1 MSYTPPF
8 FLFNGHLE
16 TIYPAVF
23 RKVTFRQHIPE
34 RIITPDDDFLD
45 LYWYTQGA
53 EKAVIL
59 LHGLEGNAFRPYITG
74 MGKAFFEQGYD
85 VIAWDFRGCGPEMNR
100 QLRFYHSGAT
110 DDLHTVVE
118 HVSKK
123 GYREINL
130 VGFSLGGNMM
140 LKYAGEQRT
149 LPASVKKAIAFSV
162 PLDLHKSCE
171 KISHPSNRIYAN
183 RFLKSLK
190 EKVAR
195 KASHHKEINIT
206 GIEAISTLLDFDDRY
221 TAPLHGFNNALHY
234 YQQCSAISFVKHIQ
248 IPTLI
253 VNAKNDPFLSREC
266 YPHELLKDHP
276 FVHFESPEKGGHVGF
291 AQFSKSGLYWSEE
304 RAIRF
309 LKGDTA

>member
-1 MSYTPPF
+1 MSYKPPL

-23 RKVTFRQHIPE
+23 RKVAFRQHSPE
-34 RIITPDDDFLD
+34 RINTPDDDFLD

-59 LHGLEGNAFRPYITG
+59 LHGLEGNALRPYITG

-85 VIAWDFRGCGPEMNR
+85 VIAWNFRGCGTEMNR

-110 DDLHTVVE
+110 DDLHTVIE

-123 GYREINL
+123 GYHEINL
-130 VGFSLGGNMM
+130 VGFSLGGNVT
-140 LKYAGEQRT
+140 LKYAGEQRV
-149 LPASVKKAIAFSV
+149 LPAPVKRAIAFSV
-162 PLDLHKSCE
+162 PMDLHTSCE
-171 KISHPSNRIYAN
+171 KISEPANRIYAN

-190 EKVAR
+190 EKIIR
-195 KASHHKEINIT
+195 KASSRKEIDVN
-206 GIEAISTLLDFDDRY
+206 GIEAINTLIAFDDRY
-221 TAPLHGFNNALHY
+221 TAPLHGYDNARHY
-234 YQQCSAISFVKHIQ
+234 YQQCSSVHFVEHIK

-253 VNAKNDPFLSREC
+253 VNAKNDPFLSPGC
-266 YPHELLKDHP
+266 YPHELLKNHP
-276 FVHFESPEKGGHVGF
+276 FVQFESPQKGGHVGF

-304 RAIRF
+304 RAVRF
-309 LKGDTA
+309 LRDGNA